1 MMNALP
7 LVSVVVTSYN
17 RAVWLTRALDSV
29 AAQHHRP
36 LEIVVVDNGSTDGA
50 IQCAEQ
56 WAAQHRSDALRVLV
70 LEEQR
75 PGVSAARNLGWRKAE
90 GEWIAFFDDD
100 DEMSPHFVDHLLS
113 TARRQPRAQW
123 VLARS
128 QMVAPDGQLIARQ
141 GWRNPSLAAHLLG
154 AFVTTQSLLVRK
166 SVLEEINGW
175 NEQLPLWNDYE
186 IGLRLLLH
194 SRPAWDAGIYHRLYQ
209 HPISITYGIDPRKL
223 HFRQLALLALHRS
236 LEQHHAPRR
245 AFRALY
251 LRRELECARWMKNQ
265 GDDNALDA
273 FRRATAHFSTHTSAF
288 TRCIGRWLSRRELR
302 GGRAN
307 WLLACLASYI

>member
-1 MMNALP
+1 MNASP

-17 RAVWLTRALDSV
+17 RATCLPRALDSV
-29 AAQHHRP
+29 AAQHYRP

-50 IQCAEQ
+50 RQCAEQ
-56 WAAQHRSDALRVLV
+56 WAAHHRNDDLHVLV

-75 PGVSAARNLGWRKAE
+75 PGVSAARNLGWRKSE

-113 TARRQPRAQW
+113 TALQHPRAQW

-141 GWRNPSLAAHLLG
+141 GWRNPSLAAHILG

-166 SVLEEINGW
+166 NVLEEIHGW

-194 SRPAWDAGIYHRLYQ
+194 SRPAWDEGIYHRLYQ
-209 HPISITYGIDPRKL
+209 HPHSITYGQDSRKL
-223 HFRQLALLALHRS
+223 HFRELALLALHRN
-236 LEQHHAPRR
+236 LEESRAPRR

-251 LRRELECARWMKNQ
+251 LRRALECARWVRQQ
-265 GDDNALDA
+265 GDATALDD
-273 FRRATAHFSTHTSAF
+273 FRRATAHFAAYTSAF
-288 TRCIGRWLSRRELR
+288 TRCIGRWLSRREQR